1 MSEDIESLKAEN
13 QRLLNRIKMLE
24 APFDLENASIISINI
39 EDPIEDVYSVRVAR
53 INDCEFINAGM
64 YMSLI
69 SKHFNEV
76 QEGIVLRMVGN
87 RMASSIDEASRQG
100 VASKN
105 MIDSLNEWNN
115 MIGINNQEIE
125 QQKN

>member
-13 QRLLNRIKMLE
+13 HRLLNRIKMLE

-39 EDPIEDVYSVRVAR
+39 EDSTEDIYSVRVAR
-53 INDCEFINAGM
+53 INDCEFINGGM

>member
-39 EDPIEDVYSVRVAR
+39 EDSTEDIYSVRVAR
-53 INDCEFINAGM
+53 INDCEFINGGM